1 MLWLLGSFRACKL
14 EKGEGRS
21 GSHERPFYCV
31 NVNRTSL
38 DHLLLGEGADI
49 DEMSHGVSI
58 APHEQRSRPY
68 FWRYPVF
75 RHPCQAGLLLALFLG
90 LRLGRRFLCAGDD
103 V

>member
-58 APHEQRSRPY
+58 APHEKRSRPY
-68 FWRYPVF
+68 FGAIPSFGTPAKQVCF
-75 RHPCQAGLLLALFLG
+75 
-90 LRLGRRFLCAGDD
+90 
-103 V
+103 